1 MLLGILGCLF
11 TSCFSDLDTMPLDDN
26 ELVSEKVYQTADGYT
41 GVLAK
46 CYSSLILTGQKGG
59 DGGDGDLEGANE
71 GYSGYVRLMFY
82 LQELPT
88 DNFIMPS
95 SSKLAVGRIQR
106 FCHPLDIS
114 ASLHVYSILQRVAAR
129 MYREQAQEP
138 RTME

>member
-1 MLLGILGCLF
+1 MKKNILKTMLLGILGCLF

-71 GYSGYVRLMFY
+71 AILWICAPHV
-82 LQELPT
+82 LP
-88 DNFIMPS
+88 
-95 SSKLAVGRIQR
+95 AG
-106 FCHPLDIS
+106 
-114 ASLHVYSILQRVAAR
+114 VANRQLYHAIIV
-129 MYREQAQEP
+129 
-138 RTME
+138 